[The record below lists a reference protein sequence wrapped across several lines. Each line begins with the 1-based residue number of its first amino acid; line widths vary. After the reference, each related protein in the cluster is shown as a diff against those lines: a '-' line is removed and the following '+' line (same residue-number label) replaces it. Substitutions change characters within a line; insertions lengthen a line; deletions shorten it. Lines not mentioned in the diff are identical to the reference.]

1 MKITIGVNPKI
12 DLDAISVITKNNQTR
27 IYIQYNKSLHE
38 DLKTMLKSLEIYYK
52 GKVLSTIENNNK
64 QSIVLVF

>member
-38 DLKTMLKSLEIYYK
+38 DLKTMLKSLEIYYR
-52 GKVLSTIENNNK
+52 GKVLSTIENNNE

>member
-38 DLKTMLKSLEIYYK
+38 DLKTMLKSLEIYYR